1 MTKLRYLKDDF
12 DTYTTVEYEVHVN
25 SKWLLEYI
33 LNNTEYENIADFLTW
48 CISEDVDEIMDELD
62 NDGMAYS
69 YNKTGRYCDID
80 DLM

>member
-33 LNNTEYENIADFLTW
+33 LNNTEYESIADFLTW
-48 CISEDVDEIMDELD
+48 YNNEDVDEIINELD

-69 YNKTGRYCDID
+69 YNKTGHYCDID